1 MYLRLDI
8 RAKMLLLLLMNFLM
22 FKSLTTKEHF
32 ILSTIMFVLIVIFS
46 SYKHALRIYAIYLFF
61 ALYEMF
67 FGQVTTIKIFDTF
80 MLVSALM
87 FKTIY
92 LPICAGIILVDG
104 TKVSELIAFLRRI
117 KIPNSFI
124 IVLAVIFRFFP
135 VMLRDYKHISNS
147 LKMKGIG
154 SSKFYYIRHPLQFME
169 YVFVPYVI
177 ISSNIANELS
187 ISCLC
192 RGIENSK
199 NATSIQI
206 LKFKTIDYIFIL
218 FTIIMSYIVFML

>member
-104 TKVSELIAFLRRI
+104 TKVSELITFLRRI

>member
-8 RAKMLLLLLMNFLM
+8 RAKLLLLLLTNLLM
-22 FKSLTTKEHF
+22 FKSLNTMEHMFVSSIMF
-32 ILSTIMFVLIVIFS
+32 ILVSIFS
-46 SYKHALRIYAIYLFF
+46 SFKHALRIYAIYLIF
-61 ALYEMF
+61 ALYEIF
-67 FGQVTTIKIFDTF
+67 FGQISTIKIFDTF
-80 MLVSALM
+80 MLVSSLM

-104 TKVSELIAFLRRI
+104 TKVSELITFLRKI

-154 SSKFYYIRHPLQFME
+154 LNKFYYVRHPLQFME

-206 LKFKTIDYIFIL
+206 LKFKTIDYLFIL
-218 FTIIMSYIVFML
+218 FIIIMSYIVFTL

>member
-1 MYLRLDI
+1 
-8 RAKMLLLLLMNFLM
+8 
-22 FKSLTTKEHF
+22 
-32 ILSTIMFVLIVIFS
+32 
-46 SYKHALRIYAIYLFF
+46 
-61 ALYEMF
+61 LYEMF

-104 TKVSELIAFLRRI
+104 TKVSELITFLRKI

-135 VMLRDYKHISNS
+135 IMLRDYKHISNS

-154 SSKFYYIRHPLQFME
+154 LSKFYYIRYPLKFME

-192 RGIENSK
+192 RGIENSE
-199 NATSIQI
+199 NATSIQV
-206 LKFKTIDYIFIL
+206 LKFEIVDYIFIL
-218 FTIIMSYIVFML
+218 FIIIMSYVVFTL